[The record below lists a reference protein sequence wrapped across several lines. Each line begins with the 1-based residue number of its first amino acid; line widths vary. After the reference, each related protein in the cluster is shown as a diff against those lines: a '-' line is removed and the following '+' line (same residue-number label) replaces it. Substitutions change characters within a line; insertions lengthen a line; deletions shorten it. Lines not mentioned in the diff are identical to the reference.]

1 LGEEKMPKG
10 RKKTK
15 QLEDT
20 LKLKGKLAWDRMP
33 RSLKKE
39 CSRFAED
46 YRHFLDRAKT
56 EREAVEELMTYA
68 RGRGFREISDPE
80 RKRRIYWVNKNK
92 SIALAVLGKRPLTE
106 GMRIIISHI
115 DSPRLDLKQ
124 NPLYEELEMG
134 LLRTH
139 YYGGIR
145 KYQWVAIPLS
155 LHGTMIKRDG
165 TELKLNLGEQ
175 PGDPV
180 FTVCDLMPHLSRRVQ
195 DEKKLREAIQ
205 GEKLTILAGS
215 VPFPDEN
222 VKERVK
228 LNILDF
234 LNTQYGLVEEDFL
247 SAELELVPAFQSREV
262 GFDKSL
268 VGAYGQDDRLCSYA
282 SLRAIDSVKAPV
294 YPLLAL
300 FLDKE
305 EIGSEGNTGAKS
317 KFLEWIVADL
327 LKLSGEEL
335 TDMALRQVLLR
346 SKALSAD
353 VDGAMDPNYQD
364 VHDKQNA
371 AKIGYGVCLSKFTG
385 IGGKYASSDASA
397 EYVAEIR
404 NLFNDHGIT
413 WQLAELGKV
422 DEGGGGTVAKYLASY
437 GMDIIDC
444 GAPLLGMHSPF
455 EVASKV
461 DIYETFRAYTV
472 FFEGDKR

>member
-1 LGEEKMPKG
+1 MPEG
-10 RKKTK
+10 NRKTK
-15 QLEDT
+15 QLEDMV
-20 LKLKGKLAWDRMP
+20 KLKGKLAWDRMP
-33 RSLKKE
+33 DSFRKE
-39 CSRFAED
+39 CFLFAEG
-46 YRHFLDRAKT
+46 YKSFLGRAKT
-56 EREAVEELMTYA
+56 EREAVGEVLKYA
-68 RGRGFREISDPE
+68 GDRGFREISDP
-80 RKRRIYWVNKNK
+80 RKKRRIYWVNKNK
-92 SIALAVLGKRPLTE
+92 NIALAILGKRPFSE

-124 NPLYEELEMG
+124 NPLYEELEIG

-139 YYGGIR
+139 YYGGIK
-145 KYQWVAIPLS
+145 KYQWVATPLA

-165 TELKLNLGEQ
+165 TQLKLRLGEE

-195 DEKKLREAIQ
+195 EEKKLREAIQ

-215 VPFPDEN
+215 IPFSDEEA
-222 VKERVK
+222 KERIK

-234 LNTQYGLVEEDFL
+234 LFSQYGLVEEDFL
-247 SAELELVPAFQSREV
+247 SAELELVPAHQARDV

-268 VGAYGQDDRLCSYA
+268 VGAYGQDDRLCAYA
-282 SLRAIDSVKAPV
+282 SLRAIDSVRTPE
-294 YPLLAL
+294 YSTLAL

-305 EIGSEGNTGAKS
+305 EIGSEGNTSAKS
-317 KFLEWIVADL
+317 KFLEWIAADML
-327 LKLSGEEL
+327 RLSGEEL
-335 TDMALRQVLLR
+335 SEMALRQVLFR

-364 VHDKQNA
+364 VHEKQNA

-385 IGGKYASSDASA
+385 SGGKYASSDASA

-404 NLFNDHGIT
+404 KLFNDHQIT
-413 WQLAELGKV
+413 WQMAELGKV

-455 EVASKV
+455 EVASKA
-461 DIYETFRAYTV
+461 DIYETFRAYKV
-472 FFEGDKR
+472 FFKGKS